1 MKFFYTILILSLLG
15 CQSKSKIDLPSESK
29 KTNSINR
36 EETKVFGDS
45 LKIVYEY
52 RGDTVIQ
59 TRIDL
64 KGTSDDGFDDSF
76 TIYSIWS
83 TKNATKLNC
92 EQKLTLVQDKI
103 VFKFCLNDVLKKVEM
118 DIENSKEKPWNLD
131 GLNKIE
137 RELIQIKKGEIDRL
151 SVKTYY
157 FTFDLLRNI
166 NFSIYEIETKSNIE
180 KVRIER
186 YKTNFSGGR
195 NYYLIDKKNDTIA
208 RFDVNEWIS

>member
-15 CQSKSKIDLPSESK
+15 CQSKNKIDSTTELK
-29 KTNSINR
+29 KINSINR
-36 EETKVFGDS
+36 DETKIFGDS
-45 LKIVYEY
+45 LKIIYEY

-64 KGTSDDGFDDSF
+64 KGTSDDGFDNSF

-83 TKNATKLNC
+83 TKIATELNC
-92 EQKLTLVQDKI
+92 EQKLILVQNK
-103 VFKFCLNDVLKKVEM
+103 VEFTFCLNDVMRKVEI
-118 DIENSKEKPWNLD
+118 DIENSDEKPWRLD
-131 GLNKIE
+131 GLNKIKSD
-137 RELIQIKKGEIDRL
+137 LKLIKKGEIDKL
-151 SVKTYY
+151 SVRTYY

-166 NFSIYEIETKSNIE
+166 NFSIYENETKSSVK

-195 NYYLIDKKNDTIA
+195 NYYLIDMKKDTIA